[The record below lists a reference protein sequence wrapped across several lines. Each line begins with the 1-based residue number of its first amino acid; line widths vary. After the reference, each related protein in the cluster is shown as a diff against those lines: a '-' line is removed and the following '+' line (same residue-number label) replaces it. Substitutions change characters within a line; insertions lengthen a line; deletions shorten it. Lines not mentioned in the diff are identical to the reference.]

1 MKAINQLTRF
11 FFQAMNDKRVLPS
24 HISLYL
30 ALFWNWKQHEFAAT
44 FPVYRKYLMKL
55 AHINSIATYHKC
67 IRELSSFGY
76 IGYMPSYN
84 YHQGSLV
91 YFSGDGEGQQDKS

>member
-1 MKAINQLTRF
+1 MKAINQLARF
-11 FFQAMNDKRVLPS
+11 FFQALNDKRVLPS

-30 ALFWNWKQHEFAAT
+30 ALFWNWKQHNFSAP
-44 FPVYRKYLMKL
+44 FPVYRKDLMNL

-67 IRELSSFGY
+67 IKELSSFGY

-91 YFSGDGEGQQDKS
+91 YLSDGNENQKD

>member
-1 MKAINQLTRF
+1 MKAINQLARF
-11 FFQAMNDKRVLPS
+11 FFQAINDKRVLPS

-30 ALFWNWKQHEFAAT
+30 ALFWKWKQYNFSAP
-44 FPVYRKYLMKL
+44 FPVYRKDLMSL

-67 IRELSSFGY
+67 IKELSSFGY

-91 YFSGDGEGQQDKS
+91 YLNDDKGNQND

>member
-1 MKAINQLTRF
+1 M
-11 FFQAMNDKRVLPS
+11 S
-24 HISLYL
+24 
-30 ALFWNWKQHEFAAT
+30 
-44 FPVYRKYLMKL
+44 L

-67 IRELSSFGY
+67 IKDLSSFGY

-91 YFSGDGEGQQDKS
+91 YLNDHNETQKD